1 MSLDG
6 HDTIT
11 CFHLVCEMRQL
22 FCEHSLESFCCPCPD
37 FFWVVR
43 GTLSSTMAYH
53 DRLFCLCDSGH
64 ETKAMM
70 NNSGPRYKR
79 SQLERRLN
87 TDIMWCVVLL
97 IVMCMT
103 AAIGE
108 YCHLLIHHTAAT
120 AGNCLIFRGWV
131 SWAAMVSLFTR
142 SRSLEEQSEGPCFW
156 DRLTLVT
163 CLSWL
168 PCLLDY
174 DHRAAGEVSTF
185 IHF

>member
-1 MSLDG
+1 MDYWIRLRPRRSQECGSLWKYKLEWSLW
-6 HDTIT
+6 H
-11 CFHLVCEMRQL
+11 CFLYGIHLCWCT
-22 FCEHSLESFCCPCPD
+22 F
-37 FFWVVR
+37 
-43 GTLSSTMAYH
+43 SSMMAYH
-53 DRLFCLCDSGH
+53 NRLFCLCDSGH

-87 TDIMWCVVLL
+87 TDIIWCVVLL
-97 IVMCMT
+97 IIMCMT

-120 AGNCLIFRGWV
+120 AGNCLILRGSV
-131 SWAAMVSLFTR
+131 SWAAVVSLFTR
-142 SRSLEEQSEGPCFW
+142 SRSLDEQSERPCVW
-156 DRLTLVT
+156 DRLTCVT